1 MELSKNQ
8 YKNQLLTG
16 SVIYVFSFWQIRQT
30 GGKTFLFRDLKEFDC
45 QISLVFLV
53 EENVHSLSLEPFD
66 HPLLLR
72 LIALNI

>member
-30 GGKTFLFRDLKEFDC
+30 GGKTFLFQDLKEFDLSDL
-45 QISLVFLV
+45 ISFFGGR
-53 EENVHSLSLEPFD
+53 ECSLIVS
-66 HPLLLR
+66 
-72 LIALNI
+72 